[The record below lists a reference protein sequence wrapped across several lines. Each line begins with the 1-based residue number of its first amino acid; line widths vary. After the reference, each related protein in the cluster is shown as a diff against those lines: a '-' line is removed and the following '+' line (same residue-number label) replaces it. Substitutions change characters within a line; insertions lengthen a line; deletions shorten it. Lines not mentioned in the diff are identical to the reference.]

1 MAEEWTPERLA
12 DRIFDL
18 RLLDT
23 RQLEGVWTE
32 FGTRNVSC
40 EDFQN
45 CLLRKELLTN
55 FQLGKVL
62 QGDRQGYFYGRY
74 RVLYIAGAG
83 TFARVFR
90 SVNLDTGQVVA
101 LKVLRKRYRDK
112 PEQVDLFLREARMGL
127 RLRHENIVRVFEVSD
142 DVRTPYFVMEFVEG
156 QTLRELMKMR
166 KKLDVATSLDFA
178 IHIVTGLDHARKRGI
193 THRDMKLSNVLITSS
208 AVAKLVDFGLATI
221 SEAND
226 DLLTASPNARSID
239 YVALERG
246 TGVSKTD
253 HRSDIYFAGAMLYN
267 MLSGVAPLTDTKDRL
282 IRMSISR
289 FQEIKALNKVE
300 PDAPIG
306 LVSVVVRAMTLNP
319 DNRYQEAE
327 EMLAELKRAKIIL
340 EKGEDD
346 APVPQQSSAPE
357 KTGPKTVDQEGKGR
371 TVMCVE
377 SGSEM
382 QNLLRDQ
389 LKKRGYR
396 VLITS
401 DPSRAIQRFEDEAR
415 VADCAI
421 FSTQS
426 LGPKAVAAFN
436 RLGESEITENIPAIL
451 LVDKRQRA
459 LIKAAETS
467 DHRVLLPMPLK
478 IKQLRSKLLKL
489 LSAKAK
495 T

>member
-1 MAEEWTPERLA
+1 MEEWTPDSLA

-23 RQLEGVWTE
+23 RQLESVWTE
-32 FGTRNVSC
+32 FGTRNISC

-62 QGDRQGYFYGRY
+62 NGDRQGYFYGKY
-74 RVLYIAGAG
+74 RVLYIAGTG

-90 SVNLDTGQVVA
+90 CVHLDTGQVVA

-127 RLRHENIVRVFEVSD
+127 RLRHENIVRVYEVSD
-142 DVRTPYFVMEFVEG
+142 DIRTPYFVMEFVEG
-156 QTLRELMKMR
+156 QTLRDLLRMR
-166 KKLDVATSLDFA
+166 KKLDVATSLNFA
-178 IHIVTGLDHARKRGI
+178 MHVVSGLDHARKRGI
-193 THRDMKLSNVLITSS
+193 THRDLKLSNVLVTSS
-208 AVAKLVDFGLATI
+208 AIAKLVDFGLATI
-221 SEAND
+221 SEASD
-226 DLLTASPNARSID
+226 DLLTAAPNARSID

-246 TGVSKTD
+246 TGVNKND
-253 HRSDIYFAGAMLYN
+253 HRSDLYFAGCMLYN
-267 MLSGVAPLTDTKDRL
+267 MLSGVAPLLETKDRL

-289 FQEIKALNKVE
+289 FQEITALNKVE
-300 PDAPIG
+300 RDAPMG
-306 LVSVVVRAMTLNP
+306 LVSVVNRAMTLNP
-319 DNRYQEAE
+319 DNRYQEPD
-327 EMLAELKRAKIIL
+327 EMLAELKRAKVVL

-346 APVPQQSSAPE
+346 APLPDKSADTKKP
-357 KTGPKTVDQEGKGR
+357 GPKIVDQEGKGR

-377 SGSEM
+377 SASEM

-401 DPSRAIQRFEDEAR
+401 DPSRAIQRLEDEVR
-415 VADCAI
+415 VADCVI
-421 FSTQS
+421 FSTQAI
-426 LGPKAVAAFN
+426 GAKAVAAFN
-436 RLGESEITENIPAIL
+436 RLGESEYTANIPAIL

-459 LIKAAETS
+459 FIDAATTS

-489 LSAKAK
+489 LSATAK